1 MLEGKREVNL
11 EKLFCSFPNAY
22 CLLVNITRSI
32 LQRIK
37 TVPVLSGYT
46 GLVRSIPVYLA
57 LTMQC
62 IEQGGLQITWYYQ
75 VPWANPVP
83 Q

>member
-1 MLEGKREVNL
+1 MNL
-11 EKLFCSFPNAY
+11 EINSFVHSPNAY
-22 CLLVNITRSI
+22 CLLVNINRSI

-37 TVPVLSGYT
+37 TVPVLSGHT
-46 GLVRSIPVYLA
+46 GIVRSIPVYLV

-62 IEQGGLQITWYYQ
+62 IRQVGLQITWYYQ

>member
-1 MLEGKREVNL
+1 MNL
-11 EKLFCSFPNAY
+11 EINSFVHSPNAY
-22 CLLVNITRSI
+22 CLLVNINRGI

-37 TVPVLSGYT
+37 TVPVLSGHI
-46 GLVRSIPVYLA
+46 GIVQSIPVYLV

-62 IEQGGLQITWYYQ
+62 IEQVGLQITWYYQ
-75 VPWANPVP
+75 VPWANPVL

>member
-1 MLEGKREVNL
+1 VNL
-11 EKLFCSFPNAY
+11 EINSFVHSPNAY
-22 CLLVNITRSI
+22 CLLVNINRGI

-46 GLVRSIPVYLA
+46 GIVRSIPVYLV

-62 IEQGGLQITWYYQ
+62 IRQELVLTSYSIPGMYTAIPRTK
-75 VPWANPVP
+75 
-83 Q
+83 

>member
-1 MLEGKREVNL
+1 MNL
-11 EKLFCSFPNAY
+11 EINSFVHSPNAY
-22 CLLVNITRSI
+22 CLLVNINRSI

-46 GLVRSIPVYLA
+46 GLVRSIPVYLV
-57 LTMQC
+57 LKMQR